1 MILDSNCLKDE
12 NATRSMQL
20 LIPDMTL
27 DAILRAYK
35 LESHMQE
42 DAIRRFIKKRTF
54 QEQAD
59 CLTRMLPQI

>member
-12 NATRSMQL
+12 NATRGMQL
-20 LIPDMTL
+20 LIQDVTL

-35 LESHMQE
+35 LESNMQE
-42 DAIRRFIKKRTF
+42 DAIRRFIEKRTF

-59 CLTRMLPQI
+59 CLRRMLPQI